1 MSRTRGSSSWASTAQ
16 GELIVTSVPAAD
28 RDTDVAGAKAN
39 RWLVR
44 LSMAAAALLVLCMA
58 GLAALIFATSGPEIL
73 VASPNDQVQVS
84 ISEVHNSAAAQ
95 TGLAYENAAQ
105 PQARDAGCGK
115 NGRWSL
121 DVNPEDVVGH
131 PYAALPRARD
141 WLRAAAA
148 ISTARSICLARV
160 VLRWY
165 GHDPAHPTSDAWT
178 ALLPASLAA
187 TINGPTLRRY
197 ALHHA
202 QHM

>member
-1 MSRTRGSSSWASTAQ
+1 
-16 GELIVTSVPAAD
+16 VTSVPAAD
-28 RDTDVAGAKAN
+28 RDTDVAGGKAR
-39 RWLVR
+39 RWLIR
-44 LSMAAAALLVLCMA
+44 LSIGAAALLVLCIA
-58 GLAALIFATSGPEIL
+58 GLAALILATSGPQIL

-95 TGLAYENAAQ
+95 TGLAYVDAAHPQ
-105 PQARDAGCGK
+105 PQAHDAGCGK

-141 WLRAAAA
+141 WARAAAA
-148 ISTARSICLARV
+148 ISTAHSICPARV
-160 VLRWY
+160 VLTWY

-187 TINGPTLRRY
+187 ALDGPTLQRY
-197 ALHHA
+197 TLRHA
-202 QHM
+202 QQM

>member
-1 MSRTRGSSSWASTAQ
+1 M
-16 GELIVTSVPAAD
+16 TSVPVAD
-28 RDTDVAGAKAN
+28 RDTDVAGSRAH
-39 RWLVR
+39 RWLIR
-44 LSMAAAALLVLCMA
+44 LSLAAAVLLVLCMA
-58 GLAALIFATSGPEIL
+58 GLAALIVATSGPQIL

-95 TGLAYENAAQ
+95 TGLAYEDAAH

-131 PYAALPRARD
+131 PYAALPSARD
-141 WLRAAAA
+141 WARAAAA
-148 ISTARSICLARV
+148 ISTAHSICPALVA
-160 VLRWY
+160 LTWY

-187 TINGPTLRRY
+187 AIDGPALQRY
-197 ALHHA
+197 ALRHA
-202 QHM
+202 QQM